1 MGRFHVF
8 FQDKSIGFVAYI
20 CEDMF
25 QGNSIKSVWDL
36 ILPPFILAFIYIFE
50 SQRVRNKIEID
61 SKYEF
66 YLKGLFFRIAGA
78 LVLCIIYQF
87 YYIGGDTINYWG
99 SGVIVNRMIWKDL
112 WIYFKILAG
121 DRSWENYAAFD
132 VSTSYPDYMARDAQ
146 SFAVVRFVSPFCFL
160 TIRSYY
166 STSILVA
173 WFTYGGIW
181 RLYTIFSEL
190 FPDLK
195 REFAYSTLFIPSI
208 SFWGGGILKD
218 TFSLWSGCLF
228 IYGFYRIFVCKTL
241 KFKYFFLLVFAAYI
255 MISIKPY
262 IFISLLPTCLL
273 WLLGNRLKAVD
284 SGFAKTLIAPFF
296 IATSVVIVGF
306 IFGQMSDQLGDYAS
320 VDKTIQKAAV
330 TQQDLKRSEY
340 GGNSFDIGTF
350 DGSVGSMITLFPKAL
365 FAGIFR
371 PTIFDVRNPVM
382 FVSALENLFLSYTV
396 LKAMLAA
403 GLIGFWR
410 KIFSQPILMASIL
423 FVFFFGFAVGLTTSN
438 FGSLVR
444 YRIPLVP
451 FLLTSMFI
459 IRYLVQKEQFES
471 DNPDINYDELL
482 LKQEK
487 SE

>member
-1 MGRFHVF
+1 
-8 FQDKSIGFVAYI
+8 
-20 CEDMF
+20 MF

-50 SQRVRNKIEID
+50 SQKVRSKIESD
-61 SKYEF
+61 SKFEF
-66 YLKGLFFRIAGA
+66 YMKGLYFRIGGA
-78 LVLCIIYQF
+78 VVLCLIYQF

-99 SGVIVNRMIWKDL
+99 SGVIVNRMIFKDI

-132 VSTSYPDYMARDAQ
+132 VSTSYPDYMIRDAQ
-146 SFAVVRFVSPFCFL
+146 SFAVVRLVSPFCFL

-181 RLYTIFSEL
+181 RLYTVFSEL
-190 FPDLK
+190 FPNLQ
-195 REFAYSTLFIPSI
+195 REFAYSTLFIPSV

-218 TFSLWSGCLF
+218 TFSLWAGCLF
-228 IYGFYRIFVCKTL
+228 IYGFYRIFIGRNFKL
-241 KFKYFFLLVFAAYI
+241 KYIILLALSATI
-255 MISIKPY
+255 MIAIKPY
-262 IFISLLPTCLL
+262 IFNALLLTCLI
-273 WLLGNRLKAVD
+273 WLFGNWLRTID
-284 SGFAKTLIAPFF
+284 SAFARALFAPFF
-296 IATSVVIVGF
+296 IILGVVFVGL

-320 VDKTIQKAAV
+320 VDKTIQKAVV
-330 TQQDLKRSEY
+330 TQKDLKRTEY

-350 DGSVGSMITLFPKAL
+350 DGSVGSMLSLFPKAL

-382 FVSALENLFLSYTV
+382 FLSAIENLFLSYVVFRTII
-396 LKAMLAA
+396 AA
-403 GLIGFWR
+403 GLLGFWR
-410 KIFSQPILMASIL
+410 RIFSQPILMASIL

-451 FLLTSMFI
+451 FLLSSMFI
-459 IRYLVQKEQFES
+459 IRYLVQKEKFEN
-471 DNPDINYDELL
+471 DNPDINYDELIL
-482 LKQEK
+482 QQRKVEG
-487 SE
+487 

>member
-1 MGRFHVF
+1 MFYGAVE
-8 FQDKSIGFVAYI
+8 SIGLLDYI

-50 SQRVRNKIEID
+50 SQRVRSSIEND
-61 SKYEF
+61 PKFEF
-66 YLKGLFFRIAGA
+66 YMKGLFFRIAGA
-78 LVLCIIYQF
+78 MVLCLIYQF

-99 SGVIVNRMIWKDL
+99 SGVIVNRMIFKDI

-132 VSTSYPDYMARDAQ
+132 VSTSYPDYMVRDAQ

-173 WFTYGGIW
+173 WFTYGGVW
-181 RLYTIFSEL
+181 RLYTIFTEL
-190 FPDLK
+190 FPNLQ
-195 REFAYSTLFIPSI
+195 REFAYSSLFIPSI

-228 IYGFYRIFVCKTL
+228 VYGFYRLFICRRIS
-241 KFKYFFLLVFAAYI
+241 FKYLFLLVFSAYI

-262 IFISLLPTCLL
+262 IFIALLPTCLL
-273 WLLGNRLKAVD
+273 WFLGSWLRKVD
-284 SGFAKTLIAPFF
+284 STFARTLVAPFF
-296 IATSVVIVGF
+296 ITLGIVFVSV
-306 IFGQMSDQLGDYAS
+306 IFGQMSEQLGDYAS

-330 TQQDLKRSEY
+330 TQQDLKRTEY
-340 GGNSFDIGTF
+340 GGNSFNIGTF
-350 DGSVGSMITLFPKAL
+350 DGSIGSMLTLFPKAL

-382 FVSALENLFLSYTV
+382 FLSAIENLFLSYVVFRTII
-396 LKAMLAA
+396 AA
-403 GLIGFWR
+403 GLLGFWR
-410 KIFSQPILMASIL
+410 RIFSQPILMASIL

-451 FLLTSMFI
+451 FLLSSMFI
-459 IRYLVQKEQFES
+459 IRYLVQKEKFEN
-471 DNPDINYDELL
+471 DNPEINYDELIL
-482 LKQEK
+482 QQRKLEG
-487 SE
+487 